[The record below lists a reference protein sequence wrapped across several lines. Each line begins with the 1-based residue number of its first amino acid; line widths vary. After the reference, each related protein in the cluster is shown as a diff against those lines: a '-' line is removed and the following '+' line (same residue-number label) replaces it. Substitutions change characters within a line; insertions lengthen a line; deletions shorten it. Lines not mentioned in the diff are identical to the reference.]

1 MRIDSTLVRS
11 TATKRILK
19 TLSIFGSVQ
28 VLHIL
33 CAVIR
38 TKLAAI
44 WIGPL
49 GVGLV
54 TIYHSTM
61 DFMSSTTQLNLRQ
74 SAVRDLSLAK
84 DDPVKIEQTAALV
97 RRLAMFLGVFGFL
110 LVIVTSPVLGW
121 IQFGDF
127 NHTVPFLLL
136 SVIMIFSAIAQGEFA
151 IMQGCDRLKQLARA
165 TLYSSV
171 TSSLLSLPLFYFFRL
186 NGVIPVLILFAF
198 CNLFYSLIFSGRKLS
213 NARHRIKESR
223 RTVSQIWQRFR
234 DDVRQGRG
242 MLALGA
248 YMTVSSAVTLLASYI
263 FIAYLNRT
271 QSTDTVGYYQAGYT
285 LINSYIGLIF
295 TSISMEYF
303 PRLSSIIRH
312 ERRVEVIVSHEIK
325 IILSV
330 LAPVVV
336 AFICAKELLVHILY
350 SHSFDTVI
358 PYISIA
364 IVGTVFRAV
373 SWSLAFVMPA
383 KGDGRIYVIT
393 ETSSSALYLL
403 LNIPLYNAFG
413 FAGLGA
419 AYVVWYG
426 AYTAIT
432 YLVFRRRYGLRLRKG
447 IWLFIW
453 SIVALGVA
461 AFIVDYFFGPW
472 ATAVLLVPAALI
484 AVRVLR

>member
-419 AYVVWYG
+419 AYVV
-426 AYTAIT
+426 
-432 YLVFRRRYGLRLRKG
+432 
-447 IWLFIW
+447 
-453 SIVALGVA
+453 
-461 AFIVDYFFGPW
+461 
-472 ATAVLLVPAALI
+472 
-484 AVRVLR
+484 

>member
-1 MRIDSTLVRS
+1 MKIDSTLVRS

-84 DDPVKIEQTAALV
+84 DDPVKIEQTTALV

-110 LVIVTSPVLGW
+110 LVIATSPVLGW

-136 SVIMIFSAIAQGEFA
+136 SVIMLFSAIAQGEFA

-198 CNLFYSLIFSGRKLS
+198 CNLFYSLLFSGRKLS
-213 NARHRIKESR
+213 NASRRIKESR

-234 DDVRQGRG
+234 DDIRQGRG

-285 LINSYIGLIF
+285 IINSYIGLIF

-336 AFICAKELLVHILY
+336 TFICAKELLVHILY

-364 IVGTVFRAV
+364 IVGTVLRAV

-393 ETSSSALYLL
+393 ETTSSILYLL
-403 LNIPLYNAFG
+403 LNIPLYNVFG

-419 AYVVWYG
+419 AYVLWYG

-453 SIVALGVA
+453 TIVALGVV
-461 AFIVDYFFGPW
+461 AFVADYFFGPW
-472 ATAVLLVPAALI
+472 ATAVLLVPAAFI
-484 AVRVLR
+484 TSRVLK

>member
-1 MRIDSTLVRS
+1 MKIDSTLVRS

-186 NGVIPVLILFAF
+186 DGVIPVLILFAF
-198 CNLFYSLIFSGRKLS
+198 CNLFYSLTFSGRKLS
-213 NARHRIKESR
+213 NARRRIKESR

-285 LINSYIGLIF
+285 IINSYIGLIF

-364 IVGTVFRAV
+364 IVGTVLRAV

-393 ETSSSALYLL
+393 ETTSSILYLL

-419 AYVVWYG
+419 AYVLWYG

-453 SIVALGVA
+453 TIVALGVV
-461 AFIVDYFFGPW
+461 AFVADYFFGPW

>member
-373 SWSLAFVMPA
+373 SWSLAFVIPA

-393 ETSSSALYLL
+393 ETTSSILYLL
-403 LNIPLYNAFG
+403 LNIPLYNVFG

-432 YLVFRRRYGLRLRKG
+432 YIVFRKRYGLRLRKG

>member
-1 MRIDSTLVRS
+1 MKIDSTLVRS

-84 DDPVKIEQTAALV
+84 DDPVKIEQTTALV

-110 LVIVTSPVLGW
+110 LVIATAPVLGW

-127 NHTVPFLLL
+127 KHTVPFLLL

-198 CNLFYSLIFSGRKLS
+198 CNLFYSLLFSGRKLS
-213 NARHRIKESR
+213 NARRRIKESR

-285 LINSYIGLIF
+285 IINSYIGLIF

-312 ERRVEVIVSHEIK
+312 DHRVEVIVSHEIK

-364 IVGTVFRAV
+364 IVGTVLRAV

-393 ETSSSALYLL
+393 ETTSSALYLL

-419 AYVVWYG
+419 AYVLWYG

-453 SIVALGVA
+453 TIVALGVV
-461 AFIVDYFFGPW
+461 AFVADYFFGPW
-472 ATAVLLVPAALI
+472 ATAVLLVPAAFI
-484 AVRVLR
+484 TSRVLK

>member
-84 DDPVKIEQTAALV
+84 DDPAKIEQTAALV

-110 LVIVTSPVLGW
+110 LVIVASPVLGW

-373 SWSLAFVMPA
+373 SWSLAFVIPA

-393 ETSSSALYLL
+393 ETTSSILYLL
-403 LNIPLYNAFG
+403 LNIPLYNVFG

-419 AYVVWYG
+419 AYVLWYG

-432 YLVFRRRYGLRLRKG
+432 YIVFRRHYGLRLRKG

-453 SIVALGVA
+453 TIVALGVA
-461 AFIVDYFFGPW
+461 AFVADYFFGPW
-472 ATAVLLVPAALI
+472 ATSVLLIPAAFI
-484 AVRVLR
+484 ASRVLK